1 MHNLHLF
8 LRTKKK
14 SWETGKLTQRTE
26 KQQKWAP
33 EDEKVESWKGK
44 MIKKNML
51 CKQITGQ
58 KKSHFSKKQI
68 K

>member
-44 MIKKNML
+44 MIRKKNAL
-51 CKQITGQ
+51 
-58 KKSHFSKKQI
+58 
-68 K
+68 